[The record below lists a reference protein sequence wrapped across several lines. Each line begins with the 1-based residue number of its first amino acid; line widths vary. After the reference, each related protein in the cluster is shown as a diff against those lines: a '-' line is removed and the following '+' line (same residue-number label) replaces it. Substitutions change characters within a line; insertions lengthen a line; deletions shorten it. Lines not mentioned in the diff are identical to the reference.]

1 MSVIKKQQPKFKHI
15 SIMTTEE
22 RIKKMVSGNPVML
35 FMKGEPQAPQCGFS
49 DRVIRILDHLGVQYS
64 FFDVLSDEEIRQGI
78 KVYGNWPTIPQL
90 YIQGE
95 LFGGCDIIE
104 EGFSSG
110 ALEKELQ
117 KAQETN

>member
-1 MSVIKKQQPKFKHI
+1 
-15 SIMTTEE
+15 MTTEE
-22 RIKKMVSGNPVML
+22 KIKKMLNENSVLL

-49 DRVIRILDHLGVQYS
+49 DRVVKILDHLGVAYH
-64 FFDVLSDEEIRQGI
+64 FFNVLSDEKIRQGI

-104 EGFSSG
+104 EGFTSG
-110 ALEKELQ
+110 ALEKAL
-117 KAQETN
+117 KSSKTK